1 MTCNICLAVF
11 VFFMIPETK
20 GVPLEEVDV
29 LFGGANHIEKGG
41 NLLHVEDTH
50 HAHIGIDNK
59 EAQTNV
65 ELISQQPPANE
76 IREY

>member
-1 MTCNICLAVF
+1 MTCNILLAIF

-41 NLLHVEDTH
+41 DLLQVEDAH
-50 HAHIGIDNK
+50 HANLGIDNK
-59 EAQTNV
+59 YGPT
-65 ELISQQPPANE
+65 ELITQQPIADE
-76 IREY
+76 IRD

>member
-1 MTCNICLAVF
+1 MTCNICLAIF
-11 VFFMIPETK
+11 VFFLIPETK

-41 NLLHVEDTH
+41 NLLQVEDSH
-50 HAHIGIDNK
+50 HAHVGVDNK
-59 EAQTNV
+59 IARDRI
-65 ELISQQPPANE
+65 ELISQEQPTRE